1 MFHAMDLSLYKID
14 YKPPVKSSGYIFSVE
29 DVRRIRELRKQ
40 GYTIREIA
48 KEYGCVV
55 DTVRSV
61 FRWVTYSHIDPHL
74 KDEYLK
80 SYGLKEKLCESDV
93 RMIRDMRASGVSVRE
108 IARKYKAQPLTISNI
123 TKWVVFADIDSHLKD
138 QYLQAYKETGHESKM
153 YRIDEET
160 AKRIVDMRVNGV
172 TFRAIA
178 EIINLPI
185 YVVKESCTLKRKEC
199 RHIFEKYQHLLKK
212 K

>member
-1 MFHAMDLSLYKID
+1 MFHAMDLSLYKIE
-14 YKPPVKSSGYIFSVE
+14 YKPPVKNSSHIFSVE

-40 GYTIREIA
+40 GYTTREIA

-61 FRWVTYSHIDPHL
+61 FKWVTYSNIDPHL
-74 KDEYLK
+74 KEEYLE
-80 SYGLKEKLCESDV
+80 SYGLKAKLCESDV
-93 RMIRDMRASGVSVRE
+93 RAIRDMRASGVSVSE
-108 IARKYKAQPLTISNI
+108 IARHYRMSPLTISNI
-123 TKWVVFADIDSHLKD
+123 TKWVVFADIDSNLKD
-138 QYLQAYKETGHESKM
+138 KYMQAYKETGHESKM

-160 AKRIVDMRVNGV
+160 AKRIVDMRVNGIA
-172 TFRAIA
+172 FRAIA

>member
-14 YKPPVKSSGYIFSVE
+14 YKPPVKNSSHIFSVE
-29 DVRRIRELRKQ
+29 DVRRIRDLRKQ
-40 GYTIREIA
+40 GYTTREIA

-61 FRWVTYSHIDPHL
+61 FMWVTYSHIDPHL

-80 SYGLKEKLCESDV
+80 SYGLKVSVCESDV
-93 RMIRDMRASGVSVRE
+93 RAIRDMRVSGVSVSE
-108 IARKYKAQPLTISNI
+108 IARHYRISPLTISNI
-123 TKWVVFADIDSHLKD
+123 TKWVVFSDIDSHLKD
-138 QYLQAYKETGHESKM
+138 QYVQSYKKNERAKM
-153 YRIDEET
+153 YIIDEET
-160 AKRIVDMRVNGV
+160 AKKVVDMRVEGIP
-172 TFRAIA
+172 FRLIS
-178 EIINLPI
+178 EVLNLPKH
-185 YVVKESCTLKRKEC
+185 VLKESCSLRRKEC

>member
-1 MFHAMDLSLYKID
+1 MFHAMDLSLYKIE
-14 YKPPVKSSGYIFSVE
+14 YKPPVKKSSHIFSVE

-40 GYTIREIA
+40 GYATREIA

-74 KDEYLK
+74 KDEYLE
-80 SYGLKEKLCESDV
+80 SYALKINLCESDV
-93 RMIRDMRASGVSVRE
+93 RTIRDLRASGTSVRE
-108 IARKYKAQPLTISNI
+108 IARKYKRHPLTIRNI
-123 TKWVVFADIDSHLKD
+123 TEFIVFADIDQHLKEKYM
-138 QYLQAYKETGHESKM
+138 QSYKETGHESKM

-185 YVVKESCTLKRKEC
+185 YVLKESCSLKRKEC

>member
-14 YKPPVKSSGYIFSVE
+14 YKPPVKNSSYIFSVE

-40 GYTIREIA
+40 GYTTREMA

-74 KDEYLK
+74 KEEYLE
-80 SYGLKEKLCESDV
+80 SYGLKPKLSDV
-93 RMIRDMRASGVSVRE
+93 DVRLIRDMRASGTSVRE
-108 IARKYKAQPLTISNI
+108 IARKYKAHPLTISNI
-123 TKWVVFADIDSHLKD
+123 TKWVVFADIDPHLKD
-138 QYLQAYKETGHESKM
+138 QYLKSYKETGNESRM
-153 YRIDEET
+153 YIIDEET
-160 AKRIVDMRVNGV
+160 AKKIVDMRVSGV
-172 TFRAIA
+172 SFRSISEAL
-178 EIINLPI
+178 NLPR
-185 YVVKESCTLKRKEC
+185 YVLQESCSLKRKEC

>member
-1 MFHAMDLSLYKID
+1 MFNAMDLSLYTIE
-14 YKPPVKSSGYIFSVE
+14 YKPPVKNSSHIFSVE

-40 GYTIREIA
+40 GYTTREIA

-61 FRWVTYSHIDPHL
+61 FKWVTYSNIDPHL
-74 KDEYLK
+74 KDEYLE
-80 SYGLKEKLCESDV
+80 SYGLKAKLCEYDV
-93 RMIRDMRASGVSVRE
+93 KMIRDMRASGASVRE
-108 IARKYKAQPLTISNI
+108 IARKYKLHPLTISNI
-123 TKWVVFADIDSHLKD
+123 TKWVVFADIDSNLKD
-138 QYLQAYKETGHESKM
+138 KYMQAYKETGHESKM

-185 YVVKESCTLKRKEC
+185 YVIKESCSLKRKEC
-199 RHIFEKYQHLLKK
+199 RNIFEKYQHLLKK

>member
-1 MFHAMDLSLYKID
+1 MDLSLYKIE
-14 YKPPVKSSGYIFSVE
+14 YKPPVKNSSHIFSVE

-40 GYTIREIA
+40 GCTTREIA

-61 FRWVTYSHIDPHL
+61 FKWVTYSHIDPHL
-74 KDEYLK
+74 KDEYLE

-93 RMIRDMRASGVSVRE
+93 KMIRDMMASGASVRE
-108 IARKYKAQPLTISNI
+108 IARHYRMSRLTISNI
-123 TKWVVFADIDSHLKD
+123 TKWVVFADIDPHLKD
-138 QYLQAYKETGHESKM
+138 QYLQSYKETSNEARM

-178 EIINLPI
+178 EIINLPV
-185 YVVKESCTLKRKEC
+185 YVIKESCSLKRKEC